1 MSHYHQTPF
10 TKQDHHLSLDAL
22 YCEEEQWDD
31 LKTEDFFSFEAI
43 NHSPPLL
50 MQEDLFWEDE
60 ELINMLSKEQEN
72 ELCSTLLENPSMAK
86 SRHDAIEWML
96 EVVGYYSFSALTA
109 SLAVNYFD
117 RFLFCFKYYSEKPWM
132 IQLTAV
138 SCLSLA
144 AKVEE
149 THVPLLLDF
158 QVKECKF
165 VFEAKTIRRMEILVL
180 STLQWKMNP
189 VTPLSFIDFIIR
201 RLGLMDRLSWEFLN
215 KCERLLLAVIS
226 DCRFTVYL
234 PSEMATATM
243 LEVIS
248 NLKPSTLLE
257 FQEQLLAILGIDKG
271 QVEECCRLIK
281 EVASTI
287 HWNSSSKRRLASLPK
302 SPKGVMD
309 VSFSS
314 ESSNESWAVAS
325 SSVTSSPHALPP
337 QLKKCR
343 KYV

>member
-1 MSHYHQTPF
+1 MSHYHQTLF

-96 EVVGYYSFSALTA
+96 EVVG
-109 SLAVNYFD
+109 
-117 RFLFCFKYYSEKPWM
+117 EKPWM

-158 QVKECKF
+158 QVEECKF

-248 NLKPSTLLE
+248 NLKPSTD
-257 FQEQLLAILGIDKG
+257 FKNNCVHHDKG

-281 EVASTI
+281 EVAATI